1 MAKFQDSQGTPPPK
15 LESAH
20 SPGYEAETKK
30 ISLRLS
36 VPPIS
41 GSGIHLQAKSP
52 RELAQDVMSL
62 PFEDIP
68 CALTLTRKKLEVL
81 NRLDIDGARRSLVTQ
96 PYNVAYGKI
105 LQYYV
110 SFFSES
116 RFSREIED
124 NELDELSRLTQE
136 MAFAYKHMLKS
147 YLVLPDNHREKAQ
160 CTYMA
165 MYYLG
170 QILMQFY
177 DRHLSVS
184 GQIWQE
190 IHSLYAYAER
200 KTYLNTQVYDP
211 IQPELSHT
219 IHQLYLQIC
228 LTAAADPYRLKPGEN
243 WVVYNYVRQW
253 AQFAE
258 ILPPISHL
266 SNNHCFCVNLAS
278 NERPF
283 PIGSKEIMGNATVRW
298 ISMSKFQP
306 LLLEQIN
313 QMDAGYPPEPLGMGQ
328 WIDPTQAAKLLRKLQ
343 QAWQNSTHRRE
354 KRSPHVEK
362 VSLIWGFADIY
373 RYLSPDHRRQAMLQN
388 QKIVLQHNA
397 MAMTDNVSL
406 NGVGLRIPA
415 KANLNQLSAGQVVL
429 LLRKTQ
435 QNNQI
440 IVGTVCWSAKN
451 SSSETTIGIRRLHG
465 TPRPILVKSPHDVL
479 DERPAILI
487 FSDRNSQKK
496 IESLL
501 APNGMVNPGEHLIL
515 SNGSHSEEFEVEVS
529 ELLDTTNIADRFR
542 FKPVYH

>member
-1 MAKFQDSQGTPPPK
+1 MAKFQDSQGKSPTKLGGTSPPGNKPVP
-15 LESAH
+15 A
-20 SPGYEAETKK
+20 K

-36 VPPIS
+36 LPPIS
-41 GSGIHLQAKSP
+41 GSGAHLNSKSP
-52 RELAQDVMSL
+52 RELAHDVMSL

-81 NRLDIDGARRSLVTQ
+81 NRLDLDGSRRSLVTQ

-110 SFFSES
+110 AFFSES

-136 MAFAYKHMLKS
+136 MAYAYKHIIKS
-147 YLVLPDNHREKAQ
+147 YLVLPDNSREKAQ

-170 QILMQFY
+170 QMLMQFY

-200 KTYLNTQVYDP
+200 KAYLNTPVYDP
-211 IQPELSHT
+211 IQPELSHS
-219 IHQLYLQIC
+219 ISQLYIQIC
-228 LTAAADPYRLKPGEN
+228 LTAIADPYHLKPGEN

-266 SNNHCFCVNLAS
+266 SNNHCFCVNLVS

-283 PIGSKEIMGNATVRW
+283 PIGSKEIMGNASVRW
-298 ISMSKFQP
+298 ISLSKFQP
-306 LLLEQIN
+306 LLLEQIS
-313 QMDAGYPPEPLGMGQ
+313 QMDAGYPAEPLGMGQ
-328 WIDPTQAAKLLRKLQ
+328 WIDPSQASALLRKLQ
-343 QAWQNSTHRRE
+343 LAWQKSAHRRE

-388 QKIVLQHNA
+388 QKIALQHNA
-397 MAMTDNVSL
+397 VAKTDNVSL
-406 NGVGLRIPA
+406 NGVGLRIHP
-415 KANLNQLSAGQVVL
+415 KANLNMLSAGQVVL
-429 LLRKTQ
+429 MLRKTQ
-435 QNNQI
+435 QGNQI

-451 SSSETTIGIRRLHG
+451 SSGETAIGIRRVHG
-465 TPRPILVKSPHDVL
+465 TPRPILIKAPQDTL
-479 DERPAILI
+479 DERAAVLI

-496 IESLL
+496 IESIL
-501 APNGMVNPGEHLIL
+501 APNGMVKPGEHLIIG
-515 SNGSHSEEFEVEVS
+515 NGNHSEEFEVEVS
-529 ELLDTTNIADRFR
+529 ELLDSTSMTDRFK